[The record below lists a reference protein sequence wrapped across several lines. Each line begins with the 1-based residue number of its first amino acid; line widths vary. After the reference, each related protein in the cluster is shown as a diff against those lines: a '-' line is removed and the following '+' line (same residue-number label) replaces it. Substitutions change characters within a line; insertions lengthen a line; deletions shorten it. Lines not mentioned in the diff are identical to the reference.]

1 MIIMD
6 TIFTVRNGDLER
18 LSPKEAVALFR
29 ELLWAEARRIG
40 IPTSKIQISLWVD
53 VPDGGI
59 DAVVDNP
66 LSAPSDLIKEGRT
79 GYQIKA
85 GASFKPWQDAQIKRE
100 LFGTKHP
107 GKENLGNSIR
117 NCLDNDGTYVLV
129 CFQQELVDEQ
139 HRQAVG
145 AIEHYFK
152 QCGYPSPRIEV
163 WGQSNL
169 LCFIKLFPSLAL
181 NLTGRGGLKFQAHH
195 SWSQDAEMKRPFVVG
210 QAWRDILANIQEE
223 LRRIDE
229 EAIHIR
235 IYGDPGIGKT
245 RLVLEATREEDLQPL
260 IVYSSAAGFRDSEL
274 MNEILKGD
282 NQFSVILVLD
292 ECDKDSRAYIWD
304 KFKHRGPRIKLISIY
319 NESDDTIGNIRYFE
333 TPPLEDE
340 QISNIIQTYG
350 VPKEQADKWAE
361 LCSGSPRVAHVIG
374 LNLINNPEDLLKP
387 PDTVNIWDRYIVGGD
402 IPSSQQVEQR
412 RTVLRHL
419 ALFKRF
425 GVGSSV
431 IKEAQA
437 ITELITKTDPQITW
451 GKFQEIIR
459 NLKGRKILQG
469 ENTLYITPKAL
480 HIYLWIN
487 WWDTYGAGFDM
498 DDFSKNL
505 PEPLKEWFYEMF
517 KYAAESQAA
526 SRVVQSLLGESGP
539 FNNDTY
545 LKTKLGA
552 NFFLALAEAD
562 PEAALERLKKTVG
575 TWSKESLLDFT
586 TGRREAIWAL
596 ERIAMHRQLFPDAA
610 RLLLALS
617 EAENETWSNNA
628 SGVFAALFS
637 PAPGRVATTEAPPE
651 ERFPILKE
659 AIESP
664 SKERRLL
671 ALNACSAALQSGHF
685 MRMIGAEYQ
694 GLKELKLW
702 TPKTWGEIFDA
713 YRRVWG
719 LLKDKLDSMEEDEQQ
734 KAIHILLEHVRGLG
748 AESNLFDMVINTVSE
763 LAVKSY
769 VRKED
774 LIKTIV
780 QVLHYERERL
790 PQEKLQRWEKLRDNL
805 IGTDYSSLLRR
816 YVGMDLLEDHF
827 DGKGEYIDQTQPR
840 IEKLAQQAIDNIE
853 LVKMNIEW
861 LVITETQNC
870 ARFGY
875 ELGSRDK
882 GFSLLPSLLETQKK
896 AGKSNNITFLGG
908 YFRALFEKNQ
918 QEWETQLDQLTSGPE
933 LNKLVAELTW
943 RSGLTDKSVLRML
956 ELVKKGISD
965 KSHFQM
971 LRGNIRGLSVRTITT
986 LAEFLLD
993 CDDAYSISILLQ
1005 LYDSYYIRGE
1015 LKHSLPEQITFKLL
1029 THPSLIG
1036 KNEPYRRNT
1045 MDEFDWSLVAKKFI
1059 NDHPVRSL
1067 ELAEN
1072 MLEHFEEEGS
1082 IVNTYSKYV
1091 MEILDSITSRYPL
1104 EVWELITKFIG
1115 PPMDTRAWHIT
1126 RWLRG
1131 SDLFD
1136 NTEGS
1141 LRMIHL
1147 DKIWEWVEKDVGKRA
1162 RYLASFVTNKLFRVE
1177 GKVCLAR
1184 EVLCRYGNREDVRHS
1199 FAANYSTEG
1208 WSGPA
1213 SLHYETKKQQLLD
1226 FKKDED
1232 NPNINLWIDEY
1243 VASLDRQIGRER
1255 IREERED

>member
-1 MIIMD
+1 MD
-6 TIFTVRNGDLER
+6 TIFTVTKENLEH
-18 LSPKEAVALFR
+18 LSPEEAVAFFR
-29 ELLWAEARRIG
+29 ELLWAEAGR
-40 IPTSKIQISLWVD
+40 TKVALSKIRISSWVD

-59 DAVVDNP
+59 DAVVESNP
-66 LSAPSDLIKEGRT
+66 LVPSDLIKEEQT

-85 GASFKPWQDAQIKRE
+85 GTSFKPWQDAQIKKE
-100 LFGTKHP
+100 LFGTKVP
-107 GKENLGNSIR
+107 SKENLGSSIR
-117 NCLDNDGTYVLV
+117 NYLDNNGTYVLV
-129 CFQQELVDEQ
+129 CFKQDFANNQ
-139 HRQAVG
+139 HRQAVE
-145 AIEHYFK
+145 AIKYYFK
-152 QCGYPSPRIEV
+152 QCGYPSPKVEV

-169 LCFIKLFPSLAL
+169 LGYLKLFPSLAL
-181 NLTGRGGLKFQAHH
+181 RITGRDTLRFQTHH
-195 SWSQDAEMKRPFVVG
+195 SWSQDAEMRKPYVIG
-210 QAWRDILANIQEE
+210 QEQKDRLVSIQEE
-223 LRRIDE
+223 LRRISE

-245 RLVLEATREEDLQPL
+245 RLVLEATREEDLQSL
-260 IVYSSAAGFRDSEL
+260 VVYSSAAGFRDSEL

-282 NQFSVILVLD
+282 NLFSVILVLD
-292 ECDKDSRAYIWD
+292 ECDKEARAYIWD
-304 KFKHRGPRIKLISIY
+304 KLKYRGSRIKLISIY
-319 NESDDTIGNIRYFE
+319 NESDETTGNISYFD
-333 TPPLEDE
+333 TPPLQEE
-340 QISNIIQTYG
+340 LVSSIIQEYG
-350 VPKEQADKWAE
+350 IAKDQADRWAQ

-374 LNLINNPEDLLKP
+374 LNLKNNPEDLLKSL
-387 PDTVNIWDRYIVGGD
+387 DTANIWDRYTVGGD
-402 IPSSQQVEQR
+402 DPNSQQVQQR
-412 RTVLRHL
+412 RTVLRYL

-425 GVGSSV
+425 GFGSPV
-431 IKEAQA
+431 FVEARA
-437 ITELITKTDPQITW
+437 IAGLIAQTDSLITW
-451 GKFQEIIR
+451 GRFQEIIKELR
-459 NLKGRKILQG
+459 EMRVLQG

-480 HIYLWIN
+480 HIYLWID
-487 WWDTYGAGFDM
+487 WWETYGTGFNM
-498 DDFSKNL
+498 DDFSKYL

-539 FNNDTY
+539 FNNYTY

-562 PEAALERLKKTVG
+562 PEAALERLKTTIG
-575 TWSKESLLDFT
+575 TWRKESLLEFT
-586 TGRREAIWAL
+586 TGRREVIWAL
-596 ERIAMHRQLFPDAA
+596 ERIAIHRQLFPDAA
-610 RLLLALS
+610 RLLLALG

-628 SGVFAALFS
+628 SGVFADLFS
-637 PAPGRVATTEAPPE
+637 PAPGRVATTKAPPE

-664 SKERRLL
+664 SKEQRLL
-671 ALNACSAALQSGHF
+671 ALNACSVALRSGHF
-685 MRMIGAEYQ
+685 MRMIGSEYQ
-694 GLKELKLW
+694 GLRELKLW

-734 KAIHILLEHVRGLG
+734 KAIHVLLEHVRGLG
-748 AESNLFDMVINTVSE
+748 ADHNLFDMVIDTVSQ
-763 LAVKSY
+763 LAGKSY

-774 LIKTIV
+774 LLKTIV
-780 QVLHYERERL
+780 QILHYERERL
-790 PQEKLQRWEKLRDNL
+790 PQEKLQRWEKLRDKL

-827 DGKGEYIDQTQPR
+827 DDKGEYIDQAQPR
-840 IEKLAQQAIDNIE
+840 IEELAQQAIDNIE
-853 LVKMNIEW
+853 LVEMNVEW

-882 GFSLLPSLLETQKK
+882 GFSLLPSLLEAQKK

-908 YFRALFEKNQ
+908 YFRVLFERNQ
-918 QEWETQLDQLTSGPE
+918 QKWETQLNQLTSDPE

-956 ELVKKGISD
+956 ELIKKGISD

-971 LRGNIRGLSVRTITT
+971 LRGNIRGLSIRTITT
-986 LAEFLLD
+986 LAEFLLG
-993 CDDAYSISILLQ
+993 CNDAYSISILLQ
-1005 LYDSYYIRGE
+1005 LYDSYYMRGE
-1015 LKHSLPEQITFKLL
+1015 SKPSLPEQITFKML

-1045 MDEFDWSLVAKKFI
+1045 MDEFNWSLVANKFI
-1059 NDHPVRSL
+1059 DNHPVRSL

-1082 IVNTYSKYV
+1082 IVNTYSKHV
-1091 MEILDSITSRYPL
+1091 MEILDGITSRYPL

-1115 PPMDTRAWHIT
+1115 PPMDTRAWHMT

-1141 LRMIHL
+1141 LKMIPL
-1147 DKIWEWVEKDVGKRA
+1147 NKIWEWVEKDIEKRA
-1162 RYLASFVTNKLFRVE
+1162 RYLARFVPNRLFREE
-1177 GKVCLAR
+1177 GKICLAR
-1184 EVLCRYGNREDVRHS
+1184 EVLCRYGNCEDVRHS
-1199 FAANYSTEG
+1199 FAGNYLTEG

-1232 NPNINLWIDEY
+1232 NPNVKLWIDEY
-1243 VASLDRQIGRER
+1243 VASLEKDIEREK
-1255 IREERED
+1255 ISEEREN